1 MLLII
6 FMELLI
12 KSNYIDYFHAIIN
25 KVQLLEHQILV
36 DQELSRH
43 ISLGDKVQYL
53 KYLKA
58 FDAHESIFAWKW
70 SIFDEDI
77 QILAPNTYQTTFC
90 LTSTLAPAIAQSS
103 RSSSPRHKFN
113 LFEPSF

>member
-12 KSNYIDYFHAIIN
+12 NSNYIDYFHGIIN

-36 DQELSRH
+36 DQELSGH
-43 ISLGDKVQYL
+43 ISLGDKD
-53 KYLKA
+53 KYLRYFKA

-70 SIFDEDI
+70 SIFDQAI
-77 QILAPNTYQTTFC
+77 QVIAPNTYQTRFPM
-90 LTSTLAPAIAQSS
+90 TSAPTPTIAQSS
-103 RSSSPRHKFN
+103 RSSSP
-113 LFEPSF
+113 

>member
-12 KSNYIDYFHAIIN
+12 NSNYIDYFHGVIN

-43 ISLGDKVQYL
+43 ISLAEKVQYL

-58 FDAHESIFAWKW
+58 FDAHESIFSLKW
-70 SIFDEDI
+70 SIFDQDI
-77 QILAPNTYQTTFC
+77 QVIAPILIKQHS
-90 LTSTLAPAIAQSS
+90 L
-103 RSSSPRHKFN
+103 
-113 LFEPSF
+113 

>member
-12 KSNYIDYFHAIIN
+12 KSNYIDYFHGIIK

-43 ISLGDKVQYL
+43 ISVADKVQYL
-53 KYLKA
+53 KSL
-58 FDAHESIFAWKW
+58 
-70 SIFDEDI
+70 
-77 QILAPNTYQTTFC
+77 
-90 LTSTLAPAIAQSS
+90 
-103 RSSSPRHKFN
+103 PR
-113 LFEPSF
+113 EI